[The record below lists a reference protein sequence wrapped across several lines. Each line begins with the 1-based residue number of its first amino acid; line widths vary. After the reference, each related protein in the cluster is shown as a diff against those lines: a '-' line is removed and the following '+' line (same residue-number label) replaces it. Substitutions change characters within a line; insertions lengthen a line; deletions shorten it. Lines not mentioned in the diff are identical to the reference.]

1 MLAQKTLLRIGL
13 WLVSAVG
20 LAAQSGEVKL
30 VGSDLLGASFKRA
43 VQQFAEQNE
52 IAVPVDLAGT
62 RLGREGLRSS
72 VSTVAILSARDGEA
86 IKEAGWVA
94 LPFAYCTLV
103 VVAPRGLPVNQLDF
117 SQLSAIYG
125 SSEAS
130 TQLRWGEFG
139 ALGEWRGRTI
149 LPKIVGPKVSIAHDL
164 MRYTILRTPTFKST
178 VEELPT
184 TAQVLAKLKTND
196 GALGILPN
204 LPADNPELK
213 VLLLT
218 RDTGGVAFGPTP
230 ENVHT
235 GDYPVRLPLYLVF
248 QRAEA
253 PNLSRVLKFL
263 LSEDTAEALKVDG
276 IVPLPRSVRNQEVF
290 DLETLR

>member
-1 MLAQKTLLRIGL
+1 M
-13 WLVSAVG
+13 
-20 LAAQSGEVKL
+20 
-30 VGSDLLGASFKRA
+30 
-43 VQQFAEQNE
+43 
-52 IAVPVDLAGT
+52 
-62 RLGREGLRSS
+62 
-72 VSTVAILSARDGEA
+72 
-86 IKEAGWVA
+86 
-94 LPFAYCTLV
+94 
-103 VVAPRGLPVNQLDF
+103 
-117 SQLSAIYG
+117 
-125 SSEAS
+125 
-130 TQLRWGEFG
+130 
-139 ALGEWRGRTI
+139 
-149 LPKIVGPKVSIAHDL
+149 
-164 MRYTILRTPTFKST
+164 
-178 VEELPT
+178 
-184 TAQVLAKLKTND
+184 KTND